1 MFNKCVNVHGLK
13 REEGKRKG
21 EGRMIYQNRVAQ
33 IPLLFPG
40 FTSSG
45 STSQPFIL
53 LGGRKHRGCELS
65 CLSPEPSARK
75 ISYSPTMPW

>member
-1 MFNKCVNVHGLK
+1 M
-13 REEGKRKG
+13 EGKDDISKQSG
-21 EGRMIYQNRVAQ
+21 SDSIA
-33 IPLLFPG
+33 FPG

-53 LGGRKHRGCELS
+53 LGGGKHRGCELS